1 MTLVLEAVTG
11 YLAQL
16 WAWDMGR
23 GCVECGWWWVRV
35 SPNARGE
42 GSACLAITMGHSGE
56 MKRAG
61 MVSIVGI
68 AVFDVVQPDGEIGWS
83 NTRGAVPLMRDNQ
96 DTAKKVSGAWWFYTY
111 TTWVW
116 NNALPVL

>member
-1 MTLVLEAVTG
+1 MWSVG
-11 YLAQL
+11 S
-16 WAWDMGR
+16 
-23 GCVECGWWWVRV
+23 GWWWVRAT
-35 SPNARGE
+35 PNARGE

-96 DTAKKVSGAWWFYTY
+96 DTAKKCLVATCIYYLG
-111 TTWVW
+111 V
-116 NNALPVL
+116 

>member
-1 MTLVLEAVTG
+1 M
-11 YLAQL
+11 
-16 WAWDMGR
+16 
-23 GCVECGWWWVRV
+23 RV

-83 NTRGAVPLMRDNQ
+83 NTRGAEHVMRDNQ
-96 DTAKKVSGAWWFYTY
+96 DTVKK
-111 TTWVW
+111 
-116 NNALPVL
+116 